1 MIFQI
6 TALTLALATQID
18 THGAPA
24 QSPEPER
31 KVCKREEPTVG
42 SRLARSKLVC
52 RSAAEWAA
60 ERSQREAD
68 MEAARRSSR

>member
-6 TALTLALATQID
+6 AALALALSPQT
-18 THGAPA
+18 APQVA
-24 QSPEPER
+24 PTPAPEAER

-42 SRLARSKLVC
+42 SRLARSTMVC

-60 ERSQREAD
+60 ERSQRDAD
-68 MEAARRSSR
+68 MDSARRSSR